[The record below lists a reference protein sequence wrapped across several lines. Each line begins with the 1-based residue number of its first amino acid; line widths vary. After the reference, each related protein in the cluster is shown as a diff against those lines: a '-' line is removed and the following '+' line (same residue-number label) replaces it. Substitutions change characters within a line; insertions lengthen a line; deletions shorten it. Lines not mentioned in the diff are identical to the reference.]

1 MNKGLFPIALAL
13 ILILQACGGAEDEN
27 KGPIIDKD
35 FSSGIK
41 GLDSQPEVTL
51 LSEEFADHDI
61 NVKFSGNLNDN
72 GGSFATFYNPANSQY
87 TAAVLNYSHINT
99 DVVITDM
106 QSGAEQH
113 PQDEWPIVIFE
124 AEAGKEYR
132 ISANTTYGD
141 GNFDLL
147 IIEPNRES
155 LKLSNNEYLV
165 HFKGS
170 TYSSDC
176 TVGEGDEQID
186 FYRIIN
192 WKDGYMRNINKS
204 RAINFSY
211 VPQDEENTFW
221 IDSDQYRAIMEPGD
235 NLQVTT
241 DFSSGAISYE
251 KTYTRLGY
259 AGGPANVTRVA
270 CYFKDTTEG
279 EIVL

>member
-13 ILILQACGGAEDEN
+13 ILQACGGAEDET
-27 KGPIIDKD
+27 KGPHIDKD

-41 GLDSQPEVTL
+41 GLDSQPELTL
-51 LSEEFADHDI
+51 LSEEYANHDI
-61 NVKFSGNLNDN
+61 NVKYSGNFNEN
-72 GGSFATFYNPANSQY
+72 GGGFVTFYNPTSSQY
-87 TAAVLNYSHINT
+87 TAAVLNYSHIHT
-99 DVVITDM
+99 DVIITDM
-106 QSGAEQH
+106 QSGVEQH

-141 GNFDLL
+141 GNFDLF
-147 IIEPNRES
+147 IVEPNRES

-176 TVGEGDEQID
+176 TIDEGDEQID

-192 WKDGYMRNINKS
+192 WKDGYMRDINNS
-204 RAINFSY
+204 LVASFSY
-211 VPQDEENTFW
+211 IPLDEENTFW
-221 IDSDQYRAIMEPGD
+221 IENDQYRVIMGPGD

-241 DFSSGAISYE
+241 DFSSGEISYE
-251 KTYTRLGY
+251 KTYTRLSY

-279 EIVL
+279 KIVL